1 MSALH
6 TLDRIV
12 LRGAR
17 HPGDVAVVDG
27 RIVAVGTVPPEPGDV
42 VVRCDGDVVTA
53 GLINT
58 HHHLYQW
65 ITRGR
70 ATGCDLFQW
79 LVELYPV
86 WGRLSV

>member
-53 GLINT
+53 GL
-58 HHHLYQW
+58 
-65 ITRGR
+65 
-70 ATGCDLFQW
+70 
-79 LVELYPV
+79 V
-86 WGRLSV
+86 LSLIHI